1 MKKAIF
7 VIASTAIALY
17 TIKIEKRSI
26 IKQSILSIHI
36 IKEKIKD
43 KVPYLNEDI
52 LSFIFIFPLKDFLLL
67 IPNVLSGIFTHILKG
82 HIYKWIHNNY
92 TFKRYWQTKPES
104 IRNRSAA
111 CPFVTEKI

>member
-17 TIKIEKRSI
+17 TIKNREK
-26 IKQSILSIHI
+26 KHNKNNLYY
-36 IKEKIKD
+36 
-43 KVPYLNEDI
+43 PYTL
-52 LSFIFIFPLKDFLLL
+52 FFIFPLKDFLLL

-92 TFKRYWQTKPES
+92 TF
-104 IRNRSAA
+104 
-111 CPFVTEKI
+111 